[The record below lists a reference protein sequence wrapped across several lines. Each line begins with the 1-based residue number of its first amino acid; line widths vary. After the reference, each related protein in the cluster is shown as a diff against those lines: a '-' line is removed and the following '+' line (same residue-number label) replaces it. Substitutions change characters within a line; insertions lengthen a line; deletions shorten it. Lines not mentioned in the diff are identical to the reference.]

1 MWSFTLTL
9 YRTGPVCSMAVLV
22 RDKRLQGAVG
32 WAGTISCWPTSL
44 YPAYSD
50 PTLSWHFNPEGAV
63 LGWRRWFFVE
73 DRIKLVLQ
81 SSSSLLSCYS
91 FLGTL
96 HQFFRITIG
105 CMGGRC
111 THNMLNTISSCKFPK
126 CFWREL
132 WSVVRSHMLRE
143 SQVGKQGAQCANTLL
158 SSSVLHHKDLRSLAV
173 CLKSPPLA
181 SFLDLDQWSLCKAFA
196 REGREISTGG
206 EMNGLDY
213 LLSPDIPHNNL
224 GSSSLYP
231 CRGLATKHSPA
242 TSLSSGPYLCVP
254 HWVFPDLIRLA
265 QGKTAIPIS
274 LLKLSPVGQG

>member
-32 WAGTISCWPTSL
+32 WAGTISCWPTLL

-91 FLGTL
+91 FLRTL

-132 WSVVRSHMLRE
+132 WSVIRSHMLRE

-158 SSSVLHHKDLRSLAV
+158 SSSVLHHKDRRPLAV

-206 EMNGLDY
+206 EMNWLDY
-213 LLSPDIPHNNL
+213 LICCLL
-224 GSSSLYP
+224 
-231 CRGLATKHSPA
+231 
-242 TSLSSGPYLCVP
+242 TSLTIIWDRPLFILVEDWLPNIAPGQAFLLDHTYVSLVECFQTLYG
-254 HWVFPDLIRLA
+254 
-265 QGKTAIPIS
+265 
-274 LLKLSPVGQG
+274 LLKGKQRFPFHCWS